1 VEQVSWDDVQIFL
14 FRLNNS
20 EQAAGLLTSAY
31 PFIIKP

>member
-1 VEQVSWDDVQIFL
+1 L